1 MTSPHR
7 LTLDPLTDTTWRL
20 RDHAGADDDTEGVVV
35 ACIEMRPDGRYAVTW
50 VAHGI
55 ATATYATLGEL
66 LDSASALLHR
76 PQRHP
81 ASKPIPIPHRPP
93 PLTSSGT
100 LASQNTL
107 APPPA
112 PGAG

>member
-20 RDHAGADDDTEGVVV
+20 CDRAVPGDETGTVV
-35 ACIEMRPDGRYAVTW
+35 ACVELRPDGRYAVTW

-55 ATATYATLGEL
+55 ATATFATLGEL
-66 LDSASALLHR
+66 LDSASSLLQDR
-76 PQRHP
+76 PRRP

-93 PLTSSGT
+93 PIG
-100 LASQNTL
+100 AS
-107 APPPA
+107 
-112 PGAG
+112 